1 MLPALK
7 KRKKKGLNPPSQI
20 TSQRFH
26 LAGFNYQPFLCHD
39 CWLYYTAIWEKIP
52 GQKWEM
58 LRAKIKFIKI
68 QPTNDIESWIWS
80 WATVV
85 EGECYHQLACLPPQL
100 LAMKYE
106 LTQPP
111 ENSFR
116 FISCNIHHFCTH
128 VDLKIP
134 EPSLNANQNKSDKL
148 NCFETYILQGQ
159 KSRKYHDHM
168 LKTSGIIY
176 IKCSLTSSK
185 QKKVV
190 NQEIVYRE
198 FQRWQPSSPQ
208 K

>member
-1 MLPALK
+1 M
-7 KRKKKGLNPPSQI
+7 
-20 TSQRFH
+20 
-26 LAGFNYQPFLCHD
+26 
-39 CWLYYTAIWEKIP
+39 
-52 GQKWEM
+52 
-58 LRAKIKFIKI
+58 
-68 QPTNDIESWIWS
+68 
-80 WATVV
+80 

-159 KSRKYHDHM
+159 KSRKYHDHT

-176 IKCSLTSSK
+176 IKYSLTSSK
-185 QKKVV
+185 RKKNCKPGNCIWGISKVTTIITA
-190 NQEIVYRE
+190 EIAQHKYYLSLTINRNENKKNHKNKKIKLTPENSLKV
-198 FQRWQPSSPQ
+198 SSSETRGHIFGSTRVAFRGVSGLN
-208 K
+208 